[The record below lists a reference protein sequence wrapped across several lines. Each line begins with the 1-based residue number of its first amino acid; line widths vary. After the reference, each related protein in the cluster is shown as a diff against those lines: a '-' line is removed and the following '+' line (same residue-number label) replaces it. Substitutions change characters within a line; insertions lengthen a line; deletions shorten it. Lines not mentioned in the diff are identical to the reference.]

1 MELLILFAFLTGW
14 FVCWIQ
20 SQQSRYLTKEQSDYL
35 MEQWLLDSQQWK
47 SEYQELQLENQ
58 RLQSEIQK
66 LKDSEMAQAQ
76 AREWDLQ

>member
-1 MELLILFAFLTGW
+1 MELLYLLTFLTGW

-20 SQQSRYLTKEQSDYL
+20 MSQSPKRLESPLSQQTYLTQ
-35 MEQWLLDSQQWK
+35 
-47 SEYQELQLENQ
+47 LQLENQ